1 MGICDCVSSVVVY
14 FVEVGY
20 MSTVFVGLAITAM
33 IIAIAVTITQCWY
46 WYERKIAA
54 WHHEMMVEEF
64 ARGWDAAI
72 ESMKYK

>member
-1 MGICDCVSSVVVY
+1 M
-14 FVEVGY
+14 EVAD

-33 IIAIAVTITQCWY
+33 IMVAAVTIAQCWY
-46 WYERKIAA
+46 WYERKIAQ

-72 ESMKYK
+72 EATKRK

>member
-1 MGICDCVSSVVVY
+1 MVVVY
-14 FVEVGY
+14 FMEVSD
-20 MSTVFVGLAITAM
+20 MITVLIGLAITAM
-33 IIAIAVTITQCWY
+33 IMAIAVTITQCWY

>member
-14 FVEVGY
+14 FMEIRY
-20 MSTVFVGLAITAM
+20 MITVLIGLAITAM
-33 IIAIAVTITQCWY
+33 IMAIAVTITQCWY

-72 ESMKYK
+72 EATKRK